1 MKSDS
6 HLWST
11 FTEYI
16 VDLID
21 LKNEMGENGVDRCKQ
36 PLALTLNVK
45 EFPHDRNIFNALK

>member
-6 HLWST
+6 HLWNT

-16 VDLID
+16 ID
-21 LKNEMGENGVDRCKQ
+21 LKNEMGENGVDHCKQ
-36 PLALTLNVK
+36 PRALTLKVK